1 MQSCDYLMKRHNTFQ
16 SEIQQ
21 IRSIR
26 NSMLRDLVA
35 LLWTNCPF
43 NDQLPDALCFHA
55 PQLKLEELIQWA
67 EEIGSVEQLD
77 ANKLPLGK
85 YAEQLLQLFFE
96 HYPIFQL
103 LGQNIQLIKDKET
116 LGEIDFLLHDLKN
129 HKYIHLEFA
138 LKFYL
143 KTAWKGKE
151 TFLGPN
157 VKDCLQR
164 KSQKLIS
171 SQSQLLIQHTDLLTA
186 DLRQIPFQPKIWMKG
201 VRFYPFLL
209 NESYT
214 HTKAW
219 WLKIEDIGHLDKSD
233 YSFELIDQK
242 KDWIFPYFKAVA
254 QDFEIL
260 KLEATT
266 YLSQNRNALMVV
278 RKKGEEVIDRG
289 FVMRADW
296 PN

>member
-1 MQSCDYLMKRHNTFQ
+1 MKRHNTFQ
-16 SEIQQ
+16 SEIHL

-26 NSMLRDLVA
+26 KPVLRDLVA
-35 LLWTNCPF
+35 LLWANCPF
-43 NDQLPDALCFHA
+43 NDQIPDELCFHA

-67 EEIGSVEQLD
+67 EEIEIEEQLD

-85 YAEQLLQLFFE
+85 YAEQLLQIFFKN
-96 HYPIFQL
+96 YSVFQL

-116 LGEIDFLLHDLKN
+116 LGEIDFLLHDLKQN
-129 HKYIHLEFA
+129 NYIHLEFA

-151 TFLGPN
+151 IFLGPH

-164 KSQKLIS
+164 KSQKLINR
-171 SQSQLLIQHTDLLTA
+171 QSQLLNQHADLLTA
-186 DLRQIPFQPKIWMKG
+186 DLHKIPFQPKIWVKG
-201 VRFYPFLL
+201 VRFYPFRI

-214 HTKAW
+214 HAKAW
-219 WLKIEDIGHLDKSD
+219 WIKIEDIGHLDKSN
-233 YSFELIDQK
+233 YTFELINQK

-254 QDFEIL
+254 QDFETL
-260 KLEATT
+260 KLEAKTH
-266 YLSQNRNALMVV
+266 LSQNRNPLMVV
-278 RKKGEEVIDRG
+278 RKKGKKVVDRG